1 MPSRPDGR
9 ILSSFD
15 TLDYG
20 YLWWSSKAGSHPF
33 HYAWGH
39 GGQLIVLVHDL
50 NMVVV
55 TSADHLPGQ
64 FGDAAW
70 QKEKAVM
77 EIVGEFIRAI

>member
-1 MPSRPDGR
+1 
-9 ILSSFD
+9 
-15 TLDYG
+15 
-20 YLWWSSKAGSHPF
+20 
-33 HYAWGH
+33 
-39 GGQLIVLVHDL
+39 
-50 NMVVV
+50 MVVV